1 MGLLR
6 SLRAVKT
13 TLPVHTMIFDG
24 TLQKPS
30 LLRLRRLG
38 TRGLPIALDAFRP
51 PPWAMV
57 KRRGTFAK
65 LALLTLT
72 QFEVVVWLDNDC
84 RAVRNIDSLAL
95 APTPAFAFASQDFGL
110 NSGVMVIRPSLND
123 SAQVLQLLAQ
133 PAPPKQWRWTKGFD
147 WPVYRARRA
156 REAVALRT
164 RSCGRPCSMPKP
176 WLMAARCT
184 SCQRVSISAG
194 FGRCRT
200 RSAAKSRSVH
210 LWCSGQLHEANFTQM
225 LADSCS
231 LRVHD
236 DAFIS

>member
-1 MGLLR
+1 LGLLR

-38 TRGLPIALDAFRP
+38 TRGLPIAPDAFRP
-51 PPWAMV
+51 PPWAMI

-65 LALLTLT
+65 LADAH
-72 QFEVVVWLDNDC
+72 EVAAWLDNDC

-147 WPVYRARRA
+147 WPVYHAW
-156 REAVALRT
+156 REGGGGATDQELWTALFNAKAMADGSAVYELPTGFNFRWFWQMSHAE
-164 RSCGRPCSMPKP
+164 
-176 WLMAARCT
+176 RCK
-184 SCQRVSISAG
+184 VSI
-194 FGRCRT
+194 
-200 RSAAKSRSVH
+200 VH
-210 LWCSGQLHEANFTQM
+210 LWSGQLHEANFTQM

>member
-38 TRGLPIALDAFRP
+38 TRVLPIALDAFRP

-147 WPVYRARRA
+147 WPVYHAW
-156 REAVALRT
+156 REGGGGATDQELWTALFNAKAMADGSAVYELPTGFNFRWFWQMSHAE
-164 RSCGRPCSMPKP
+164 
-176 WLMAARCT
+176 RCKA
-184 SCQRVSISAG
+184 SI
-194 FGRCRT
+194 
-200 RSAAKSRSVH
+200 VH
-210 LWCSGQLHEANFTQM
+210 LWSGQLHEANFTQM